1 MSPIQPISNSNSP
14 EQVVKPVGVEG
25 QILTQKRSSLL
36 SRSLI
41 VAGVCFLAIFA
52 FSWIL
57 YFILNNVL
65 DLSADSAGTT
75 IIILY
80 AVAAVLIIVSFI
92 MSMVVWAKI
101 NTVRIGTIIT
111 TIVFYS
117 VAEGIGFGILFFA
130 IGLSTEASE
139 IMRDVMLLFLAGGLI
154 FAITGIIGT
163 MLSKKATIGLGKFIL
178 IATIAYIVIMLITF
192 IVVIVAAAVGN
203 GAILDALNSNAFL
216 FLIFGFEG
224 ILFILYIAF
233 DFSSIKKS
241 EAFINSE
248 LSFRY
253 SLIFG
258 YKLLIDLIGLIW
270 VLIRIFLATRR

>member
-1 MSPIQPISNSNSP
+1 
-14 EQVVKPVGVEG
+14 
-25 QILTQKRSSLL
+25 
-36 SRSLI
+36 
-41 VAGVCFLAIFA
+41 
-52 FSWIL
+52 
-57 YFILNNVL
+57 
-65 DLSADSAGTT
+65 
-75 IIILY
+75 
-80 AVAAVLIIVSFI
+80 
-92 MSMVVWAKI
+92 
-101 NTVRIGTIIT
+101 
-111 TIVFYS
+111 
-117 VAEGIGFGILFFA
+117 
-130 IGLSTEASE
+130 
-139 IMRDVMLLFLAGGLI
+139 MRDVMLLFLAGGLI

-258 YKLLIDLIGLIW
+258 YKLLIDLIGLI
-270 VLIRIFLATRR
+270 